1 MKRRILAALLSVC
14 LLLGLA
20 TPSTVYAADASG
32 DTTDGQT
39 VYIYLLVANNTKN
52 WAQTN
57 KHGWVT
63 VGTVKV
69 PGLTSASGVDH
80 KNYFGADDA
89 TQKLVVDYLKSDG
102 QNGATK
108 ISFYSDNEKQI
119 KEYLHLIDLNG
130 IVPAG
135 GDETSKGLKVD
146 EGATDYDVSGNTWHL
161 DTYIDMS
168 LYGRVTVRYHKDGAT
183 TDQITIEE
191 VGTEV
196 TPSDAKYAD
205 YYKEVGYRL
214 VAAKADSSDI
224 TLDTTTTV
232 EQQSDHVVDLYYEP
246 VGTVAISDWTYDGTA
261 AASDKHPVTGLLGT
275 AEAKPDEYRWMDA
288 EGNVL
293 TEAPVDAG
301 TYQVVGIWK
310 GQAVDGGD
318 IQSEAVTFTIGK
330 RDAVVK
336 SGDAKKV
343 YDGTELKN
351 ETVTAEGFLDGEGLD
366 AAASKATGSITD
378 VGKKDNDFTYA
389 LNGATKRENYNITET
404 KGVLEITPAS
414 ANESFNVTKPEDV
427 KYDGKDHAQE
437 PKVTDKN
444 GNELEKG
451 RDYELSYTE
460 DVKNA
465 GEVTVTVTGKGNY
478 EGSVDVKYTIKKRT
492 ITLTSESAKKTYDG
506 SPLTRPDVTETGDGF
521 AEGEGYT
528 ETGSPKAVGT
538 VTAVG
543 KVSNE
548 ITYEVTEGTDLDRN
562 YTFTVAPGQLEVEE
576 ADISDQNNYEVTA
589 PNDVP
594 YNGESQQEKPTVKD
608 KKGNTLTE
616 GNDYDLIYSEDTTN
630 VGTVTVTIKGKSPNF
645 KGTTDVTYRIT
656 PVGLKADPL
665 PDVQYNGTNQAQK
678 PKVTD
683 ASGKELTEGTDY
695 ELSYSEDVKNAG
707 EVTVTV
713 TGKGNY
719 EGSAEVKYN
728 ITKRNIHLKSE
739 GGSKPYD
746 GTPLTKPDVTE
757 TGDGFADGE
766 GFETCKAT
774 GSVTTV
780 DGGEVENKI
789 SYTLKKGTKKENY
802 NITTE
807 TDTLKIEAE
816 TTGNLEILPPS
827 DTDYNGESQKEKPTV
842 KDKEGNLLTEG
853 RDYDLIYSDDT
864 TNVGTVTVTVKGK
877 GPNYTGETDVTY
889 QIKPVDLKASAPED
903 VLYNGKDQA
912 EKPKVTDKAGKEL
925 REGVDYT
932 LSYTEDVK
940 NAGDVTVTVTGKGNY
955 QGTEDVSYKI
965 KKRTITLTSESAKK
979 TYNGSPLTRPGVT
992 ETGDGFAD
1000 GEGYT
1005 EDGAPT
1011 ATGTIT
1017 DVGETENTI
1026 SYEVTENTDLEKNYE
1041 VIENPGKLEVVEA
1054 DISSEE
1060 NYEITAPSDVD
1071 YNGESQKQSPT
1082 VMDKDGNVLTEG
1094 TDYDLIYS
1102 EDTTNVG
1109 TVTVT
1114 IQGKGPNFTGTTDVT
1129 YRILPVGLEAEKLP
1143 DVLYNGKEQAQ
1154 KPKVTDK
1161 DGKEL
1166 TEGVDY
1172 DLSYSGD
1179 VKNVGEVTVTVT
1191 GKGNYSGTA
1200 DVTYK
1205 IRKRS
1210 LILTSE
1216 SGNKAYDGKP
1226 LTKPDV
1232 TVEGD
1237 GFAEGEQFSKCGAVG
1252 SVTEVGSIEN
1262 EIVYALAD
1270 GVNADNYDITVK
1282 TGILTVTPV
1291 IKPEQG
1297 PHTGV
1302 EDRLAWNLTWMLA
1315 AGLGMVLVLTRKKK
1329 RA

>member
-1 MKRRILAALLSVC
+1 MRKRILAVLLSVC
-14 LLLGLA
+14 LVLGLT

-32 DTTDGQT
+32 DTTDSQT

-57 KHGWVT
+57 QHGWVT
-63 VGTVKV
+63 IGTVEV
-69 PGLTSASGVDH
+69 PGLASASGISH
-80 KNYFGADDA
+80 KNYFGAEDD
-89 TQKLVVDYLKSDG
+89 TQRLVVDYLESDG

-108 ISFYSDNEKQI
+108 ISFYAKNEKQI
-119 KEYLHLIDLNG
+119 KEYLHLINLDG

-135 GDETSKGLKVD
+135 GEETSKGLKVD
-146 EGATDYDVSGNTWHL
+146 NGATDYDISGNTWHL
-161 DTYIDMS
+161 DTYIDLS

-183 TDQITIEE
+183 TDQTTIEE
-191 VGTEV
+191 VGTTV

-205 YYKEVGYRL
+205 YYKEAGYRL
-214 VAAKADSSDI
+214 VAAKVNSTDV

-232 EQQSDHVVDLYYEP
+232 AQQSDDVVDLYYEP
-246 VGTVAISDWTYDGTA
+246 VGTVAISDWTYDGTQ
-261 AASDKHPVTGLLGT
+261 AASDKHPVTGILGT
-275 AEAKPDEYRWMDA
+275 TSAKPDEYLWMDA
-288 EGNVL
+288 EGNTL
-293 TEAPVDAG
+293 AEAPVDAG
-301 TYQVVGIWK
+301 SYQVIGIWK

-318 IQSEAVTFTIGK
+318 IQSEAVPFTISK

-336 SGDAKKV
+336 SGDAKKT

-366 AAASKATGSITD
+366 AAGSKATGSITE
-378 VGKKDNDFTYA
+378 VGKTDNDFTYE
-389 LNGATKRENYNITET
+389 LNGATKRENYNITEK
-404 KGVLEITPAS
+404 KGALEITPAN
-414 ANESFNVTKPEDV
+414 AEESFTVTKPEDV
-427 KYDGKDHAQE
+427 MYDGKDHAQE
-437 PKVTDKN
+437 PKVTDKD
-444 GNELEKG
+444 GKELEKG

-478 EGSVDVKYTIKKRT
+478 EGSVDVKYTITKRS

-521 AEGEGYT
+521 AEGEGYI
-528 ETGSPKAVGT
+528 ESGSPKAIGT
-538 VTAVG
+538 ITTVG
-543 KVSNE
+543 KVENK

-562 YTFTVAPGQLEVEE
+562 YTFTVTPGQLEVEE

-589 PNDVP
+589 PKDVP

-608 KKGNTLTE
+608 KKGNTLIE
-616 GNDYDLIYSEDTTN
+616 GTDYDLVYSEDTTN

-656 PVGLKADPL
+656 PVGLKSDPL
-665 PDVQYNGTNQAQK
+665 PDVKYNGGDQAQK

-683 ASGKELTEGTDY
+683 AAGKELTEGTDY
-695 ELSYSEDVKNAG
+695 ELSYSDDVKNVG

-719 EGSAEVKYN
+719 AGSTDVTYN
-728 ITKRNIHLKSE
+728 ITKRSILLKSE
-739 GGSKPYD
+739 SGSKPYD
-746 GTPLTKPDVTE
+746 GTALTKPDVAE
-757 TGDGFADGE
+757 TGDGFVDGE
-766 GFETCKAT
+766 GFDTCEAT

-780 DGGEVENKI
+780 EEGQVENKI
-789 SYTLKKGTKKENY
+789 SYTLKRGTKKENY
-802 NITTE
+802 DIRTE
-807 TDTLKIEAE
+807 TGWLEIEAE
-816 TTGNLEILPPS
+816 TAGNLVILPPS
-827 DTDYNGESQKEKPTV
+827 DVDYNGKSQEEKPLV
-842 KDKEGNLLTEG
+842 KDKAGNILTEG
-853 RDYDLIYSDDT
+853 KDYDLIYSDDT

-912 EKPKVTDKAGKEL
+912 EKPKVTDKSGKEL
-925 REGVDYT
+925 VEGIDYT
-932 LSYTEDVK
+932 LSYTEDLK
-940 NAGDVTVTVTGKGNY
+940 NAGEVTVTVTGKGNY
-955 QGTEDVSYKI
+955 KGSEEVSYAI
-965 KKRTITLTSESAKK
+965 RKRKITLTSESAKK
-979 TYNGSPLTRPGVT
+979 TYNGSPLTRPDVT
-992 ETGDGFAD
+992 ETGDGFAE
-1000 GEGYT
+1000 GEGYS

-1026 SYEVTENTDLEKNYE
+1026 SYKVTEETDLEKNYE
-1041 VIENPGKLEVVEA
+1041 FTVKPGKLEVLDS
-1054 DISSEE
+1054 DISDREA
-1060 NYEITAPSDVD
+1060 YEITAPSDVD
-1071 YNGESQKQSPT
+1071 YNRESQKQTPT
-1082 VMDKDGNVLTEG
+1082 VMDKDGTVLTEG
-1094 TDYDLIYS
+1094 TDYDLSYS

-1114 IQGKGPNFTGTTDVT
+1114 ITGKGPNFTGTTDVT
-1129 YRILPVGLEAEKLP
+1129 YRINPVGLEVEKLP

-1161 DGKEL
+1161 SGKEL
-1166 TEGVDY
+1166 QEGVDY
-1172 DLSYSGD
+1172 ELSYTED

-1191 GKGNYSGTA
+1191 GKGNYTGTA
-1200 DVTYK
+1200 QVTYH
-1205 IRKRS
+1205 ITKRTLT
-1210 LILTSE
+1210 LISE

-1232 TVEGD
+1232 TIEGD

-1262 EIVYALAD
+1262 EIVYELAD
-1270 GVNADNYDITVK
+1270 GVNAGNYDITVK
-1282 TGILTVTPV
+1282 TGTLTVTPV

-1302 EDRLAWNLTWMLA
+1302 KDRMELNLIWMLA
-1315 AGLGMVLVLTRKKK
+1315 AGLGMVLVLTRRK
-1329 RA
+1329 RRA